1 MKTFHIGGVPEHFN
15 LPWYLTLRDKMYRNL
30 DVNLRWIDYYG
41 GTGQMSKA
49 LRSGEID
56 MAVILTEGII
66 RDIIQGNDSSVVQVF
81 VDSPLIWGIHVA
93 KNSNYFK
100 VDDLKGTAAAISRY
114 GSGSHLMAYVNA
126 EKQGWDV
133 EKDLRF
139 EVIGDLEGALEN
151 LPRGNGDY
159 FLWEKFTTKPYVDEG
174 PFRHIG
180 DCPTPWPCFV
190 ITVRNEVLDK
200 HPDEIRGIL
209 KTINSVTAGFKDL
222 PGIAEMISERYNQQL
237 DDVKQW
243 LSLTSWSQENL
254 SVSQL
259 DDVQTKLQQLD
270 LIENKLASDE
280 ILFRF
285 NES

>member
-1 MKTFHIGGVPEHFN
+1 
-15 LPWYLTLRDKMYRNL
+15 
-30 DVNLRWIDYYG
+30 
-41 GTGQMSKA
+41 
-49 LRSGEID
+49 
-56 MAVILTEGII
+56 
-66 RDIIQGNDSSVVQVF
+66 
-81 VDSPLIWGIHVA
+81 
-93 KNSNYFK
+93 
-100 VDDLKGTAAAISRY
+100 
-114 GSGSHLMAYVNA
+114 MAYVNA

-133 EKDLRF
+133 EEDLHF

-151 LPRGNGDY
+151 LPQGNGDY

-190 ITVRNEVLDK
+190 IAVRNEVLDR

-209 KTINSVTAGFKDL
+209 NTINSVTEGFKDI

-237 DDVKQW
+237 EDVKQW

-254 SVSQL
+254 SIGQL
-259 DDVQTKLQQLD
+259 DAVQTKLQQLD
-270 LIENKLASDE
+270 LIENKMASDE